1 MLLYR
6 EKSKQHTHT
15 HKQKRPVR
23 TKNEFCKVEG
33 QLCKAK
39 LYFNTLKMDNPK
51 WSYEANCIH
60 NSIKIK

>member
-15 HKQKRPVR
+15 HIQKRPVR

-51 WSYEANCIH
+51 
-60 NSIKIK
+60 